1 MFSNNNFTYNKS
13 YRCYE
18 QKNKKEKNDYHND
31 KNKGDENTRENFLFF
46 YFFFSGRRLNRSRQI
61 LNHSFN
67 LLKKITSF
75 SFLDYIFFDLKLF
88 VVV

>member
-46 YFFFSGRRLNRSRQI
+46 YFFFLADVLIGRD
-61 LNHSFN
+61 
-67 LLKKITSF
+67 K
-75 SFLDYIFFDLKLF
+75 FLIIHLTC
-88 VVV
+88 